1 MIDFL
6 GFIRIFMDIILE
18 VCIIQHLLGNI
29 DLFID
34 ELEIIFFVE
43 CLPFPF
49 FVSSSMILSKEDK
62 SIPLSIREY
71 A

>member
-1 MIDFL
+1 
-6 GFIRIFMDIILE
+6 MDIILE
-18 VCIIQHLLGNI
+18 VCITQCLPESI

-34 ELEIIFFVE
+34 GLEIIFFEE
-43 CLPFPF
+43 CLAFLF

-62 SIPLSIREY
+62 SIHLSIREY